1 MSLHFVAAESSSQ
14 VPPSGALN
22 LDHVASF
29 VPDREACHRALVA
42 LGFAPAPF
50 SLQFHR
56 LSPQADLTP
65 AGTGNHCVMLRHG
78 YLEYLVPVGDT
89 PVAAQLRTSIDRYVG
104 VHSIVFGSGSA
115 HADHARLQA
124 AGFAPLPAIDLQRPI
139 DTPDGPATARFT
151 VVRVAPG
158 AMAEGRI
165 QFCQHHTEHLV
176 WQARW
181 MTHPNAA
188 IALRAVMVCVDDV
201 DSVVGRYARFTGLEH
216 HISDGARVFALQ
228 RGRLEVYDAPLFSA
242 RFGFDVRQRPWIAG
256 CELASSDLRAT
267 RECLASCGLPLRE
280 LPDGRIAVAGPE
292 AIGGVF
298 VFAEI

>member
-1 MSLHFVAAESSSQ
+1 MHSVAAEGSSQ

-50 SLQFHR
+50 SLQYHR
-56 LSPQADLTP
+56 LSPKADLTP

-89 PVAAQLRTSIDRYVG
+89 PVAAQLRASIDRYVG
-104 VHSIVFGSGSA
+104 VHSIVFGSGA
-115 HADHARLQA
+115 ARADHDRLQA
-124 AGFAPLPAIDLQRPI
+124 GGFSPLPAIDLQRPI

-158 AMAEGRI
+158 AMEEGRI
-165 QFCQHHTEHLV
+165 QFCQHHTENLV
-176 WQARW
+176 WQERW

-188 IALRAVMVCVDDV
+188 IGLRAVMVCVDDV
-201 DSVVGRYARFTGLEH
+201 DSAVERYARFTGLAYH
-216 HISDGARVFALQ
+216 VSGGTRMFRLQ
-228 RGRLEVYDAPLFSA
+228 RGRLEFYDASSFAA
-242 RFGFDVRQRPWIAG
+242 RFGADVPQRPWIAG
-256 CELASSDLRAT
+256 CEVASSDLGAT
-267 RECLASCGLPLRE
+267 RACLADRGLPVRALS
-280 LPDGRIAVAGPE
+280 DGRIAVAGPE
-292 AIGGVF
+292 AIGGVY
-298 VFAEI
+298 VFTGT